1 MAHSIHIS
9 TARKMLDAG
18 DPVDISFWTK
28 DGELISL
35 HDVVG
40 LSYNFRSGTHNI
52 KLLASRQIR
61 TIRDICLYKINDM
74 TIFL

>member
-1 MAHSIHIS
+1 MAKSIHIS
-9 TARKMLDAG
+9 TARKMLESG
-18 DPVDISFWTK
+18 DPVDITFWTK
-28 DGELISL
+28 DAELITL

-61 TIRDICLYKINDM
+61 TIRDVCLYKINGL
-74 TIFL
+74 TIYL